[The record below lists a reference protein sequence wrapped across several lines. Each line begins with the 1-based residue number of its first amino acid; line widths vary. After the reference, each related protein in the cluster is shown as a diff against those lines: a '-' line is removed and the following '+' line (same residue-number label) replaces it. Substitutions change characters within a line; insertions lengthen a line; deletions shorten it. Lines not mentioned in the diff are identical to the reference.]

1 MVVFLIRIGLTLT
14 SSPQTSHLQSGPV
27 TAGLYAWSVVFA
39 ICSISGMIMMIGEKL
54 QADVQI
60 LRGIIP
66 ICSSCKKIRDDEG
79 YWNRLESYF
88 SRHSQTRFTHGLCP
102 DCLRDLYPDVAD
114 KVMAEMEEQEQSQ
127 TAAAQQKEG
136 RSLLGKLRPVSLS
149 AKPSPGRR
157 RR

>member
-1 MVVFLIRIGLTLT
+1 
-14 SSPQTSHLQSGPV
+14 
-27 TAGLYAWSVVFA
+27 
-39 ICSISGMIMMIGEKL
+39 MIMMIGEKL

-102 DCLRDLYPDVAD
+102 DCLRDLYPD
-114 KVMAEMEEQEQSQ
+114 MEEQEQSQ